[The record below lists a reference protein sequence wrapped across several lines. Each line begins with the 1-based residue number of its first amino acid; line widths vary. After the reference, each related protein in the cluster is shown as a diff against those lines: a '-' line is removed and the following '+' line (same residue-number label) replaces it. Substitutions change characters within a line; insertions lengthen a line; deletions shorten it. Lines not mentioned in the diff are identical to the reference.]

1 MTTKKRTSRAL
12 RELHET
18 TRALHEIGLI
28 DDQRM
33 AEFDA
38 MCRRNES
45 DDLRAAIAAGQSSG
59 KGRPAE
65 EVFDRLETKYRGL
78 ADKQRK

>member
-1 MTTKKRTSRAL
+1 
-12 RELHET
+12 
-18 TRALHEIGLI
+18 
-28 DDQRM
+28 
-33 AEFDA
+33 